1 MATITQADDG
11 TNVKGWYRSVTKT
24 ITPGSNVLAGGEAIS
39 AADLGLASIVE
50 FPAFTLHDG
59 VGAGAAANV
68 RFGVYNYGSGKLQ
81 YFSAAGTEATGDL
94 DAYSGRV
101 TILGK
106 G

>member
-24 ITPGSNVLAGGEAIS
+24 ITPGTGVVAGGEAIS

-50 FPAFTLHDG
+50 FPSFTLRNGGTGD
-59 VGAGAAANV
+59 ATAIRWA
-68 RFGVYNYGSGKLQ
+68 VYNVSTGKLA
-81 YFSAAGTEATGDL
+81 YFSAAGTEVTGDL
-94 DAYSGRV
+94 SAFQGRV